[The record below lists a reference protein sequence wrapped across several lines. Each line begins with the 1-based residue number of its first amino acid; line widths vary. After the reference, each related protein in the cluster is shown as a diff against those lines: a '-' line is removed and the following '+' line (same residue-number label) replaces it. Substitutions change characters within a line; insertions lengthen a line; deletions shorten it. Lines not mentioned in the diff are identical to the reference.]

1 MPTSP
6 SSRRPSDFLGSNLE
20 TTDMDPDLMF
30 SSASMGGYFQ
40 LPDWN
45 ASIMAV
51 HEYEI
56 ETPYEDDPEAE
67 RLILRR
73 AFAREDGR
81 IFGDSWAGESTVA
94 VCQRE
99 ARDEIEPSRG
109 LGKRKM
115 SKVGETFAELG
126 KAVKKRADSWSW
138 WNDSVMATRQGRA
151 LRGRVE
157 ESSSRIVSPSSE
169 ERSRDGDDELS
180 VRDDAIRRERVTRP
194 WIRRGFGLRRKST
207 QTGLVSGG
215 IVVPAQ
221 RRQTLPAPPPQ
232 PMLLPYDSD
241 VAKEYEKIHFSR
253 DNPQRRLAEMERGVR
268 IAERDG
274 AFDTAAIET
283 SYKKPH
289 RRLNSECRQQSQASA
304 KLKIKT
310 ARAAAKS
317 DKEFRRA
324 QESRNNESPI
334 AKVFNRIWR
343 RNSRGTEVMVESDP
357 ASGLEDSSS
366 GATGSAWSE
375 DTADRLRTTS
385 IQAVVHIGR
394 AARLA
399 SVPF

>member
-1 MPTSP
+1 
-6 SSRRPSDFLGSNLE
+6 
-20 TTDMDPDLMF
+20 MDPDLVF

-45 ASIMAV
+45 ASSMAV

-56 ETPYEDDPEAE
+56 ETPYENDPEAE

-81 IFGDSWAGESTVA
+81 IFGGSWAGGSTVA

-99 ARDEIEPSRG
+99 VVGEIGSSRG
-109 LGKRKM
+109 AGKRKM
-115 SKVGETFAELG
+115 SRVGETFVELG

-138 WNDSVMATRQGRA
+138 KRDSVVELRQGRA
-151 LRGRVE
+151 LRGRVD
-157 ESSSRIVSPSSE
+157 ESSSRIVSPSSG
-169 ERSRDGDDELS
+169 ERSRDGGDELS
-180 VRDDAIRRERVTRP
+180 VRDESVRCERVTRP
-194 WIRRGFGLRRKST
+194 SIRRGIRRKST
-207 QTGLVSGG
+207 QTGPVFGG
-215 IVVPAQ
+215 AVVPAP

-241 VAKEYEKIHFSR
+241 VAKEYEKKFFSR
-253 DNPQRRLAEMERGVR
+253 DNPQRWLAEMERGVR

-274 AFDTAAIET
+274 AFDTAAIEK
-283 SYKKPH
+283 SYKKSH
-289 RRLNSECRQQSQASA
+289 RRLNSESSQQSQASA
-304 KLKIKT
+304 KLKVKT

-324 QESRNNESPI
+324 QEGRDKESAI
-334 AKVFNRIWR
+334 SKVFNQIWR
-343 RNSRGTEVMVESDP
+343 RNSRGNEVMLASDP

-375 DTADRLRTTS
+375 DTADRMRTMS

-394 AARLA
+394 AAQLA
-399 SVPF
+399 PVPF